1 MKQEPSASIV
11 CDDIL
16 KNPRLCM
23 YGGSETTD
31 LYLKHLILEDF
42 YIEEMLKLQ
51 LQTYVTS
58 IQGN

>member
-1 MKQEPSASIV
+1 
-11 CDDIL
+11 
-16 KNPRLCM
+16 M